1 MFYNDF
7 PLNTQGKELVGQSAG
22 TPDACKKASEFRI
35 NPDCSFEAQG
45 SKFCI
50 SGVSSSSSNCWSVRL
65 ERSGP
70 PWGQGLSKTHDLTR
84 TSTSEPS
91 NQFLHRLSF
100 HSAQLSAPRL
110 IVKAWECADWGNFPV
125 ILPWNVSNQSNLST
139 YPDVVTYLTQ
149 WWPSLD
155 LGWQWQEPT
164 FGFDRIF
171 PNQMNWRLHCP
182 YYPATEH

>member
-7 PLNTQGKELVGQSAG
+7 PLNTQGKELVGQSSG
-22 TPDACKKASEFRI
+22 TPDACKEASEFRI
-35 NPDCSFEAQG
+35 IADCSFEAQG

-84 TSTSEPS
+84 TSSNPPTSSCTGSVFTRP
-91 NQFLHRLSF
+91 NYL
-100 HSAQLSAPRL
+100 RL

-125 ILPWNVSNQSNLST
+125 ILPWNVSNQPNLST
-139 YPDVVTYLTQ
+139 YPDVTYLTR

-171 PNQMNWRLHCP
+171 SNPMNWRLHCP
-182 YYPATEH
+182 FCTATEH